1 MVLLRQDSV
10 SRSDILLAC
19 VARVDAA
26 HEKAVD
32 IARSPS

>member
-1 MVLLRQDSV
+1 MVLLHQNSV

-32 IARSPS
+32 IAHSPS

>member
-1 MVLLRQDSV
+1 MVLLHQNSV
-10 SRSDILLAC
+10 SRSDILLAY

>member
-1 MVLLRQDSV
+1 MVLLRQNSV

-26 HEKAVD
+26 REKAVD